1 MAKPKKKL
9 KRSVKWLLWIVGIS
23 VLAIVITL
31 LLNQSSESKGF
42 NLNAQPYL
50 GEETAP
56 VEIVEF
62 GDYKCPS
69 CKSFNESFFP
79 VIQDELIATG
89 KVKFYFVNYPF
100 INVDSKRAAEFA
112 EVVHKEL
119 GNNVFWQ
126 FHHVL
131 YDKQP
136 ADPKAEKKDVF
147 TEIFLKETLAGLVSE
162 EEMQQVVKS
171 YENGAGENSVE
182 ADLNYADEMNV
193 TGTPT
198 LFVDGKRF
206 DGRNFSDLNKMVEKS
221 MNE

>member
-9 KRSVKWLLWIVGIS
+9 KRSVKWVLSIVGIG

-42 NLNAQPYL
+42 HLNSQPSL

-147 TEIFLKETLAGLVSE
+147 TENFLKETLAGLVSE
-162 EEMQQVVKS
+162 EEMQQVVKA

-182 ADLNYADEMNV
+182 VDLNYADEMNV

-206 DGRNFSDLNKMVEKS
+206 DGRDLSDLNKMVEKS